1 MRLQPSLPLPPLDG
15 GRVAVGLPPRRL
27 ALPLAR
33 LEPYGMLIVMG
44 LFLIGYVGARAGLG
58 INPLGWLI
66 LGPANLLI
74 RVVLA
79 VTGQGG

>member
-1 MRLQPSLPLPPLDG
+1 
-15 GRVAVGLPPRRL
+15 
-27 ALPLAR
+27 
-33 LEPYGMLIVMG
+33 MLILMG
-44 LFLIGYVGARAGLG
+44 LFVIGYVSAQSGVG

-74 RVVLA
+74 RIVLA